1 MASQGSST
9 KWTDP
14 AREDRA
20 TTRASPRGT
29 RRPLPLPCEDARKL
43 HHPHRPGRHCDAE
56 PPGRLASDVPGTRA
70 PQATGPSPP
79 AGSEAS
85 LPHRLQ
91 PRHTSLHTGASR
103 PIYTRTEARQRRTRQ
118 TLWPLKGKGWS
129 ARLTF
134 ESLLV
139 TSVYKVFLF
148 KSKWLQTS
156 LAASGPWV
164 TMAAIRFRQ
173 ARAILFRDK
182 KETRCVRT
190 AETQSHPPRSSCTL
204 GCVVCYPQTRK
215 RKEGDMQ
222 TRSFFKKKPSGNLQR
237 KLKI

>member
-1 MASQGSST
+1 MSSLMRSLPWPPKAFLRSGRNPHGRT
-9 KWTDP
+9 RP
-14 AREDRA
+14 PPGPHHEAHGDRFHCSVK
-20 TTRASPRGT
+20 TLTSYITLTGQEGT
-29 RRPLPLPCEDARKL
+29 VTLGPQRSWCRTSLSLGLCRRPD
-43 HHPHRPGRHCDAE
+43 PHRQPG
-56 PPGRLASDVPGTRA
+56 GR
-70 PQATGPSPP
+70 PP
-79 AGSEAS
+79 APSTRG
-85 LPHRLQ
+85 
-91 PRHTSLHTGASR
+91 PRPERGGHVKHFG
-103 PIYTRTEARQRRTRQ
+103 
-118 TLWPLKGKGWS
+118 PLKGKGRS
-129 ARLTF
+129 ALLTF

-182 KETRCVRT
+182 KESRSVRT

-222 TRSFFKKKPSGNLQR
+222 TCSFF
-237 KLKI
+237 